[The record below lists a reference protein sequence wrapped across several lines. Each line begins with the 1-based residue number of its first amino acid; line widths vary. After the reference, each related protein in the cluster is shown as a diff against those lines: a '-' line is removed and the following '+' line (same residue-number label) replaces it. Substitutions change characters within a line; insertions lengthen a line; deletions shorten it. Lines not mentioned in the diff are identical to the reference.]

1 MEHPYPDPDK
11 LDNWEKTNEEIDKA
25 EQKKLGEFEKNNIK
39 RTDQTWKDAETA
51 FTERRENQVDAY
63 FDILLEPFKIEESL
77 SDGGN
82 EKQIQTIKNF
92 MTLKFED
99 LKLDQNEFKKKF
111 GLDGMGLDH
120 PFWKN
125 LEKLNAQVTKY
136 ETDYLSGK
144 KLSGLVQ
151 SLAAPYI
158 DGTTVLDPRTST
170 WKKFR
175 QYMSKKSGG
184 RIPELPKN
192 AFPELIKSALEYLDP
207 DTGGETGGNQEYKGM
222 SKIYTEKL
230 PEMMK
235 NMVDASVSK
244 IINTARL
251 SLDNLR
257 NKLQE
262 LNGKNDISE
271 LNRYQKEILD
281 KLEKTEGSQKRPWY
295 ELILIFLG
303 MFGSIYTVVK
313 LATCQAAEQRSGC
326 FVYQSDQ
333 VSDVNADGI
342 AVDSPEKCK
351 YGCGTDGKK
360 DECVNCCGGCGLLGA
375 FGLTPPT
382 DNFASYCCSANTD
395 PYNKGK
401 PADQQRSSAT
411 GWTYKYF
418 CADPLSTIGDG
429 MKAAAGDL
437 GQVLADFFKK
447 LGPYLPYIIGIIIA
461 IILVP
466 MMINIFKK

>member
-1 MEHPYPDPDK
+1 MEHPNPSSFE
-11 LDNWEKTNEEIDKA
+11 NWEKDNEQIDKE
-25 EQKKLGEFEKNNIK
+25 EQEKLEELNNNDKKRGSEEWKEAAKEFADRNEK
-39 RTDQTWKDAETA
+39 
-51 FTERRENQVDAY
+51 QVYAY
-63 FDILLEPFKIEESL
+63 FDILLEPFKIKETLNES
-77 SDGGN
+77 N
-82 EKQIQTIKNF
+82 KEQIQTIKNF

-99 LKLDQNEFKKKF
+99 LNRESLIKKF
-111 GLDGMGLDH
+111 PELEGMEENH

-125 LEKLNAQVTKY
+125 LNELNAQVAKY
-136 ETDYLSGK
+136 EKDNKT
-144 KLSGLVQ
+144 KLSGFVL

-184 RIPELPKN
+184 RIPELPNN
-192 AFPELIKSALEYLDP
+192 AFPELIKSGLEYLDP
-207 DTGGETGGNQEYKGM
+207 DTGGKEQSPEKYKGM

-230 PEMMK
+230 PNMMK

-244 IINTARL
+244 ISNAARL
-251 SLDNLR
+251 SVDNLR

-262 LNGKNDISE
+262 LNGKNDKSE
-271 LNRYQKEILD
+271 LNKYHKEILD
-281 KLEKTEGSQKRPWY
+281 KVEKTEGSQKRPWY
-295 ELILIFLG
+295 EFILIFLG

-313 LATCQAAEQRSGC
+313 LATCQATEQRSGC
-326 FVYQSDQ
+326 FVYRSNL
-333 VSDVNADGI
+333 VSDVNAAGI

-351 YGCGTDGKK
+351 YGCGTDGDTKK
-360 DECVNCCGGCGLLGA
+360 CVNCCGGCGFLGA

-382 DNFASYCCSANTD
+382 TGFKSVCCSSSKD
-395 PYNKGK
+395 PYNTGK

-418 CADPLSTIGDG
+418 CADPLSMLGDG
-429 MKAAAGDL
+429 MKAAAKDL
-437 GQVLADFFKK
+437 ADLLADFFKK

-466 MMINIFKK
+466 MMINMFKN

>member
-1 MEHPYPDPDK
+1 MEHPDPSSFEK
-11 LDNWEKTNEEIDKA
+11 WEKENNQIDQD
-25 EQKKLGEFEKNNIK
+25 EQEKLNEFEKQEIK
-39 RTDQTWKDAETA
+39 RTDTRWKEAAKEFAERK
-51 FTERRENQVDAY
+51 EKQVDAY
-63 FDILLEPFKIEESL
+63 FDILLEPFKIKTLNE
-77 SDGGN
+77 GN
-82 EKQIQTIKNF
+82 EEQIQTIKNF

-99 LKLDQNEFKKKF
+99 LNKKSLIQKF
-111 GLDGMGLDH
+111 PELRLMKDNH

-125 LEKLNAQVTKY
+125 LKELNAQVTKY
-136 ETDYLSGK
+136 EKENVPQGTR
-144 KLSGLVQ
+144 LSGLVQ

-175 QYMSKKSGG
+175 QYMSKLSGG
-184 RIPELPKN
+184 RIPELPNN
-192 AFPELIKSALEYLDP
+192 AFPELIKSGLEYLDP
-207 DTGGETGGNQEYKGM
+207 DTGGKTQYNKNKGM

-230 PEMMK
+230 PNMMK

-244 IINTARL
+244 ISNAARL
-251 SLDNLR
+251 SVDNLR

-262 LNGKNDISE
+262 LNGKNDKSE
-271 LNRYQKEILD
+271 LNKYHKEILD

-313 LATCQAAEQRSGC
+313 LATCQAAEQQSGC
-326 FVYQSDQ
+326 FVYRSNL
-333 VSDVNADGI
+333 VSDVNAAGI

-351 YGCGTDGKK
+351 YGCGTNGDPDK
-360 DECVNCCGGCGLLGA
+360 CVNCCGGCGLLGS

-382 DNFASYCCSANTD
+382 KDFENDCCSASND
-395 PYNKGK
+395 PYNTGK
-401 PADQQRSSAT
+401 PADQQRTAKT
-411 GWTYKYF
+411 GWTYKYY
-418 CADPLSTIGDG
+418 CADPIAVVGRGVET
-429 MKAAAGDL
+429 AAKDL
-437 GQVLADFFKK
+437 ADLLADFFKK

-466 MMINIFKK
+466 MMINMFKN

>member
-1 MEHPYPDPDK
+1 MEHPDPSSFE
-11 LDNWEKTNEEIDKA
+11 NWEKENEKIDND
-25 EQKKLGEFEKNNIK
+25 EQKTLTDFKDRGVERGSDEWEAAAKEFADRKEK
-39 RTDQTWKDAETA
+39 
-51 FTERRENQVDAY
+51 QVDAY
-63 FDILLEPFKIEESL
+63 FDILLEPFKIETLNE
-77 SDGGN
+77 GN
-82 EKQIQTIKNF
+82 EEQIQTIKNF

-99 LKLDQNEFKKKF
+99 LNKEDLIKKF
-111 GLDGMGLDH
+111 PKLKLMEDNH

-125 LEKLNAQVTKY
+125 LKELNAQVTKY
-136 ETDYLSGK
+136 EKENLPQGTR
-144 KLSGLVQ
+144 LSGLVQ

-184 RIPELPKN
+184 RIPELPNN
-192 AFPELIKSALEYLDP
+192 AFPELIKSGLEYLDP
-207 DTGGETGGNQEYKGM
+207 DTGGSEQSAGKYKGM

-230 PEMMK
+230 PNMMK

-244 IINTARL
+244 ISNAARL
-251 SLDNLR
+251 SVDNLR
-257 NKLQE
+257 DKLQG
-262 LNGKNDISE
+262 LNEKNDKSE
-271 LNRYQKEILD
+271 LNKYHKEILD

-313 LATCQAAEQRSGC
+313 LATCQAAEQQSGC
-326 FVYQSDQ
+326 FVYQSDK
-333 VSDVNADGI
+333 VSDVNAAGI

-351 YGCGTDGKK
+351 YGCGTDGDTDK
-360 DECVNCCGGCGLLGA
+360 CVNCCGGCGLLGS

-382 DNFASYCCSANTD
+382 KDFASYCCSADTD
-395 PYNKGK
+395 PWNTGK
-401 PADQQRSSAT
+401 PADQQRTAKT
-411 GWTYKYF
+411 GWTYKYY
-418 CADPLSTIGDG
+418 CADPIAVVGRGVET
-429 MKAAAGDL
+429 AAKDFADL
-437 GQVLADFFKK
+437 LADFFKK

-466 MMINIFKK
+466 MMINMFKN